1 MKQATI
7 LCASNVTDN
16 AYNYICRKLTEKF
29 GETACTRTTDAT
41 LLGGFIVLL
50 DGKIYDMSL
59 RTQLSA
65 LRGTIGDIE
74 NKG

>member
-1 MKQATI
+1 MKQARI
-7 LCASNVTDN
+7 LCAPNVSDD
-16 AYNYICRKLTEKF
+16 AYGYICKKLTEKF
-29 GETACTRTTDAT
+29 GETDCTRTTDAS
-41 LLGGFIVLL
+41 LLGGFVVLL

-65 LRGTIGDIE
+65 LRGSIGDIE